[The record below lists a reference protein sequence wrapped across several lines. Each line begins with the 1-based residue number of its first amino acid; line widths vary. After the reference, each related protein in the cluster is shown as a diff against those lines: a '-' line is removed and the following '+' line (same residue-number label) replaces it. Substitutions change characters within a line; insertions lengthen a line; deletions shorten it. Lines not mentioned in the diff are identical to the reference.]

1 MTIQNYAVY
10 YSVSEDGPW
19 YELPNVQNI
28 NITIGRQDQLDQ
40 AKASTGSISAR
51 YPTGYALPNT
61 FLVSGNFIKVTN
73 VTDPT
78 NNYIV
83 WLGIISNVTVSYGIP
98 YAGSVGPADRIDIS
112 VEGSFA
118 RLGRLQG
125 ASYAMAAGTV
135 AVQAA
140 AATTQITTVIA
151 YNNPSSTETM
161 AGTTITGTW
170 GDWLAR
176 IAQSLNGRIIDG
188 TFATDVWVRDSS
200 GWNPTDYPT
209 GVDVSTINFS
219 DTTNN
224 ATNQVYDVINFQS
237 VTDNYYT
244 QVIVSAEG
252 FANATATKAG
262 AVQPYR
268 TYQVNTLNG
277 SLAQAQT
284 FADYLLSIYS
294 NQNFELSSV
303 SCMAEAQNNFKL
315 DTIGG
320 VPVAGSVFQWPFS
333 VGTEITV
340 TFRGTVYNCTIEGC
354 TMSAS
359 YEGARF
365 TYYLSQI
372 ITETPT
378 AYDSPIQYNE
388 AGYIYDN

>member
-1 MTIQNYAVY
+1 MTIQNYKVY
-10 YSVSEDGPW
+10 YSITEDGPW
-19 YELPNVQNI
+19 YDLPDVQEI
-28 NITIGRQDQLDQ
+28 NISIGRQDQLDQ
-40 AKASTGSISAR
+40 ARASTGSISAR
-51 YPTGYALPNT
+51 YPTGYVLPNT
-61 FLVSGNFIKVTN
+61 YLVSGNFIKVQN
-73 VTDPT
+73 ATDPT

-83 WLGIISNVTVSYGIP
+83 WLGIISNVTISYGIP
-98 YAGSVGPADRIDIS
+98 FADSVGPADRIDIS

-140 AATTQITTVIA
+140 AATTQITTVVA

-161 AGTTITGTW
+161 GATTVSGTW

-188 TFATDVWVRDSS
+188 TFATDVWVRDDD
-200 GWNPTDYPT
+200 GWDPVVFPT

-219 DTTNN
+219 DTTND

-252 FANATATKAG
+252 FADATATKAG

-294 NQNFELSSV
+294 SQSFELSSV

-340 TFRGTVYNCTIEGC
+340 TFRGTVYPCIIEGC
-354 TMSAS
+354 TMSAT
-359 YEGARF
+359 YAGARF
-365 TYYLSQI
+365 TYYLSQV
-372 ITETPT
+372 ITSTPT
-378 AYDSPIQYNE
+378 AYDSPIQYDE